1 MHRESVIVGYFLNK
15 VKIAPKVYDRVVL
28 QMCWLNTTPLLH
40 KYSTGFTKMS
50 PSENTIGLILTN
62 GI

>member
-15 VKIAPKVYDRVVL
+15 VKIAPKVYDRIVL
-28 QMCWLNTTPLLH
+28 QMCWLNTAPLLH
-40 KYSTGFTKMS
+40 KCSTGFTKMS

-62 GI
+62 DI